1 MSQQDM
7 FSRLKSIDLR
17 MKIFFTFLETFKNS
31 RKYTEK
37 YYVAGFKTN
46 MDEIMSQNEKNILV
60 RIEPMMSPTVTV
72 YKELIHNQSI
82 ELGIDTKKFW
92 IDNALIKTYDYIR
105 MFSHNRGVLP
115 SSRQM
120 SKP

>member
-1 MSQQDM
+1 
-7 FSRLKSIDLR
+7 
-17 MKIFFTFLETFKNS
+17 MKIFFTLLKTFKNS
-31 RKYTEK
+31 SQDTEK

-46 MDEIMSQNEKNILV
+46 MDKIMSQNEKNISV
-60 RIEPMMSPTVTV
+60 RMQPLMSPSVTI

-82 ELGIDTKKFW
+82 ELGFDTKNFW

>member
-1 MSQQDM
+1 M
-7 FSRLKSIDLR
+7 FSQFGSANLR
-17 MKIFFTFLETFKNS
+17 MKNFFTILKTFKNS
-31 RKYTEK
+31 SKDTEK

-46 MDEIMSQNEKNILV
+46 IGKIMSQNENKILV
-60 RIEPMMSPTVTV
+60 RMQPMMSPTVTI
-72 YKELIHNQSI
+72 YRELIHNQSI

>member
-1 MSQQDM
+1 M
-7 FSRLKSIDLR
+7 FSRLESVDLR
-17 MKIFFTFLETFKNS
+17 LKNIFTFLKTFKNS

-46 MDEIMSQNEKNILV
+46 MDKIMSQNEKNILV
-60 RIEPMMSPTVTV
+60 RMEPLMSPTVTI

-115 SSRQM
+115 SSR
-120 SKP
+120 